1 MAPVNSAGTNFA
13 DCMTIG
19 EAAEYLGVSTATL
32 RNWDRSGKLKPRR
45 HPQNGYRIYLHE
57 DLQGVLQS
65 AELTPLSVDSFTPQV
80 DWSQIGASEHFVQF
94 YEHDE
99 FLIASVAGFIAAALK
114 QNDYAVVVAT
124 SEHRQDLHERLIS
137 DGIDVVEAQAA
148 GRYIVLDA
156 QEALSKLMVDHKIDL
171 GRFNATIGP
180 LVSQLAETGR
190 RVHAFG
196 EMVALLWGE
205 GNREAAIELEHLWSE
220 LGKRHKFALFCAY
233 RIGSF
238 NGSDEFD
245 AFNGVCGCHSRV
257 IPAESYSA
265 IADSDQ
271 RSRAIGML
279 QQKAHSLQTEIEHR
293 HVVEKALSQRERE
306 LADFFENA
314 IEGLHK
320 VGGDGTIL
328 WANKADYELLGYSE
342 DEYVGRSI
350 GDFHADADVIEDILQ
365 TLGRGETLLNFP
377 ARLRCKDG
385 AIKHVLISSNAYIEN
400 GELFYTR
407 CFTRDITEQWQAEK
421 QLLEADRRKDEFL
434 ATLSHELRNPLAP
447 IRNALE
453 LLDRSASNVDTM
465 REAASVVRRQVT
477 QLTRLVDDLLD
488 ISRITRD
495 KLELRK
501 QDVEIGSV
509 VNSAI
514 EASRPG
520 IHAAGLRLQVSLPD
534 EPVRLHADPARLAQV
549 FSNLLNNAAKFT
561 PSGGLIQLDARQVG
575 REAVISVRDSGVGIP
590 CEALAY
596 VFDMFRQAD
605 ESLERPHGGL
615 GIGLTLVRRLVEL
628 HEGTVNAQSEGSGK
642 GSEFTV
648 RLPATG
654 AKRESKPRRPAIER
668 PALKRRILVVD
679 DNKDSGDTMCIL
691 LRHKGHEVWT
701 ARDGLEAVAKAGEL
715 EPEIILMDLGMPKL
729 NGYDATRRIR
739 ETKTGQSMCIVAL
752 TGWGQP
758 GDIAKSLEAG
768 CSAHLVKPVDFAALD
783 ELLADAP
790 NRDKKPFQNGG

>member
-1 MAPVNSAGTNFA
+1 MARVNSAATNFA

-65 AELTPLSVDSFTPQV
+65 ADLAAVGEDSFTPQV

-99 FLIASVAGFIAAALK
+99 FMIASVAGFLAAALNR
-114 QNDYAVVVAT
+114 NDYAVVAAT
-124 SEHRQDLHERLIS
+124 PEHRRDLQARLIA
-137 DGIDVVEAQAA
+137 DGVDVAEAQAA
-148 GRYIVLDA
+148 GRYIALDA
-156 QEALSKLMVDHKIDL
+156 QEALNNLMVGRKLDL
-171 GRFNATIGP
+171 GRFNSTIGP
-180 LVSQLAETGR
+180 LVTELAETGH

-196 EMVALLWGE
+196 EIVALLWGE
-205 GNREAAIELEHLWSE
+205 GNREAAIELEQLWSE
-220 LGKRHKFALFCAY
+220 LGKRHQFALFCAY
-233 RIGSF
+233 PIAGF
-238 NGSDEFD
+238 NGGDEFD
-245 AFNGVCGCHSRV
+245 AFNGVCSCHSRV

-265 IADSDQ
+265 VADSEE
-271 RSRAIGML
+271 RLRAISLL

-293 HVVEKALSQRERE
+293 HVVEKTLSQRERE
-306 LADFFENA
+306 LSDFFENA
-314 IEGLHK
+314 TEGLHK
-320 VGGDGTIL
+320 VGGDGTVL
-328 WANKADYELLGYSE
+328 WANKADYELLGYTE

-350 GDFHADADVIEDILQ
+350 KHFHADADVIENILQ
-365 TLGRGETLLNFP
+365 LLGRGETLMNFS
-377 ARLRCKDG
+377 ARLRCKNG

-421 QLLEADRRKDEFL
+421 RLLEADRRKDEFL

-453 LLDRSASNVDTM
+453 LLDRSGGNVDTM

-501 QDVEIGSV
+501 QDVELGSII
-509 VNSAI
+509 NSAI

-561 PSGGLIQLDARQVG
+561 PSGGLIQLDARQVD
-575 REAVISVRDSGVGIP
+575 REAVVSVRDNGVGIS
-590 CEALAY
+590 CDALAY

-605 ESLERPHGGL
+605 ESLERSQGGL
-615 GIGLTLVRRLVEL
+615 GIGLTLVRRIVEL
-628 HEGTVNAQSEGSGK
+628 HQGTVNAQSEGTGK

-648 RLPATG
+648 RLPVSSA
-654 AKRESKPRRPAIER
+654 ARESKPRRPAKEA
-668 PALKRRILVVD
+668 PAVRRRILVVD

-739 ETKTGQSMCIVAL
+739 ETKSGQNMYIVAL

-758 GDIAKSLEAG
+758 GDIARSLEAG

-783 ELLADAP
+783 ELIAKAP
-790 NRDKKPFQNGG
+790 TSG

>member
-1 MAPVNSAGTNFA
+1 MARVSPAVTNFA

-19 EAAEYLGVSTATL
+19 EAAEFLGVSTATL

-57 DLQGVLQS
+57 DLQCVLHS
-65 AELTPLSVDSFTPQV
+65 AELSAADDDSLTPQV
-80 DWSQIGASEHFVQF
+80 DWSTIGPSEHFVQF

-99 FLIASVAGFIAAALK
+99 FLIASVAGFLAAALNR
-114 QNDYAVVVAT
+114 NDYGVVVAT
-124 SEHRQDLHERLIS
+124 PEHRDGLRQRLIAN
-137 DGIDVVEAQAA
+137 GVDVAEAQAA

-156 QEALSKLMVDHKIDL
+156 QEALSKLMVGHKLDP
-171 GRFNATIGP
+171 GRFQATIVP
-180 LVSQLAETGR
+180 LVSRLAETGR

-196 EMVALLWGE
+196 EMVALLWSE
-205 GNREAAIELEHLWSE
+205 GNREAAIALEQQWSD
-220 LGKRHKFALFCAY
+220 LGKRHRFALFCAY
-233 RIGSF
+233 PIDGF
-238 NGSDEFD
+238 NGGEVLD

-265 IADSDQ
+265 VADSDE
-271 RSRAIGML
+271 RLRAISLL

-314 IEGLHK
+314 TEGLHK

-328 WANKADYELLGYSE
+328 WANKAEYELLGYTE

-350 GDFHADADVIEDILQ
+350 KDFHADADVIENILQ
-365 TLGRGETLLNFP
+365 MLGRGETLVNFP
-377 ARLRCKDG
+377 ARLRCKSG

-407 CFTRDITEQWQAEK
+407 CFTRDVTEQWRAEK
-421 QLLEADRRKDEFL
+421 NLLEADRRKDEFL

-447 IRNALE
+447 IRNAIE
-453 LLDRSASNVDTM
+453 LLDRSGGDVDAM
-465 REAASVVRRQVT
+465 RDAVNIVRRQVT

-501 QDVEIGSV
+501 QDIELGLII
-509 VNSAI
+509 NSAI

-549 FSNLLNNAAKFT
+549 LSNLLNNAAKFT
-561 PSGGLIQLDARQVG
+561 PPGGLIQLDARQVD
-575 REAVISVRDSGVGIP
+575 REAVISVRDNGVGIS

-605 ESLERPHGGL
+605 ESLERSQGGL

-628 HEGTVNAQSEGSGK
+628 HEGTVNAQSEGPGK
-642 GSEFTV
+642 GSEFTA
-648 RLPATG
+648 RLPVAG
-654 AKRESKPRRPAIER
+654 AKREAKSRRPAKEA
-668 PALKRRILVVD
+668 PAVKRRILVVD
-679 DNKDSGDTMCIL
+679 DNKDAGDTMCIL
-691 LRHKGHEVWT
+691 LRHKGHDVWT
-701 ARDGLEAVAKAGEL
+701 ARDGLEAIAKAGEL
-715 EPEIILMDLGMPKL
+715 EPDIILMDLGMPKL

-739 ETKTGQSMCIVAL
+739 ETKSGQGIYIVAL

-783 ELLADAP
+783 ELLANAP
-790 NRDKKPFQNGG
+790 ASS